1 MNESIVT
8 LQSIREDLLFVESDK
23 DVQHVDAKVD
33 HLAEDALQWSEL
45 LITDMDLA
53 LNSLKKITEN

>member
-8 LQSIREDLLFVESDK
+8 LQSIREDLLFIESDK

-45 LITDMDLA
+45 LIADMGLA